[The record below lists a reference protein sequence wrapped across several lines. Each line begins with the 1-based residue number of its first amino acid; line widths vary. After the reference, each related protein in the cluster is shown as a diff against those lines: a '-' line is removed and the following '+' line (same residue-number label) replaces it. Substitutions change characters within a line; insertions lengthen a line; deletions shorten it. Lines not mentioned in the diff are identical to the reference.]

1 MIRISIVRVHDSKER
16 MTNMQLEK
24 IVNYHKALADPTRLR
39 ILLLLSEGEMNGQ
52 ALAEKLN
59 ISQPTVTHHAA
70 KLREAALITERREK
84 NTVYFAQNRYFIQQ
98 HAQASLEL
106 ILREGGKEMTTTANE
121 QMKSAV
127 IRNFFA
133 KDGRLRSIPAQYKK
147 KLIALEHVV
156 ERLEPGRK
164 YTEKEINEFIKQF
177 HEDYATIRREFI
189 MHQFMYREDGIYE
202 LNPRELWTRWEDVK

>member
-1 MIRISIVRVHDSKER
+1 
-16 MTNMQLEK
+16 MQLEK

-133 KDGRLRSIPAQYKK
+133 KDGRLRSIPTST
-147 KLIALEHVV
+147 
-156 ERLEPGRK
+156 RK
-164 YTEKEINEFIKQF
+164 S
-177 HEDYATIRREFI
+177 
-189 MHQFMYREDGIYE
+189 
-202 LNPRELWTRWEDVK
+202 